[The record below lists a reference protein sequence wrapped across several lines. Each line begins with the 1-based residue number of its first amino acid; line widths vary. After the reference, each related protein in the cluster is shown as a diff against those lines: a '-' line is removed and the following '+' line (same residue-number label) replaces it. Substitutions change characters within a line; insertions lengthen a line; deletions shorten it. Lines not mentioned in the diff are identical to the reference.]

1 MIPVDAQLVAPP
13 GYLLVERVEMAVR
26 RGRIIV
32 PEGIKMS
39 TRSCEAIVV
48 SVGEGVNRDWR
59 LTIRAGSLDGI
70 DLNNLG
76 PGEVIRSNDPADFE
90 HSPALRQ
97 PYREGDRVFLA
108 AGVGRPIKLGVR
120 EERTVYRITDSMV
133 LARIVAD
140 TEAGIE
146 SRGIPPQE
154 IPAWEV
160 EALSV
165 IDEGEAEALK

>member
-1 MIPVDAQLVAPP
+1 MIPVDAPLVAPP
-13 GYLLVERVEMAVR
+13 GYLLVERVAMATR

-39 TRSCEAIVV
+39 TRSCEAVVV
-48 SVGEGVNRDWR
+48 SVGKGV
-59 LTIRAGSLDGI
+59 
-70 DLNNLG
+70 
-76 PGEVIRSNDPADFE
+76 
-90 HSPALRQ
+90 
-97 PYREGDRVFLA
+97 YRGWQEGDRVFLA

-120 EERTVYRITDSMV
+120 EERTVYRITTSMV
-133 LARIVAD
+133 LARIVAN

-146 SRGIPPQE
+146 NRGVAPQE

-165 IDEGEAEALK
+165 IDEGEAEALR